1 MNESRQAGGGRG
13 ALRGRESCAA
23 FQAEGTPCPNAR
35 KRESPHGT
43 VFGFVAAENVR
54 EDRDKAGTGTR
65 TRVSGIMGAKL
76 LK

>member
-1 MNESRQAGGGRG
+1 MRARRQGEEGPQ
-13 ALRGRESCAA
+13 RESCAA

-43 VFGFVAAENVR
+43 VFGCVAAENVR
-54 EDRDKAGTGTR
+54 EERDKAGSGTT
-65 TRVSGIMGAKL
+65 TRVSRLMGAKL

>member
-1 MNESRQAGGGRG
+1 MGGSAQG
-13 ALRGRESCAA
+13 ESCAA

-54 EDRDKAGTGTR
+54 EERDKAGTGTR
-65 TRVSGIMGAKL
+65 TQVSGIMGAKL

>member
-1 MNESRQAGGGRG
+1 MRARRQGEGG
-13 ALRGRESCAA
+13 AQRESCAA

-43 VFGFVAAENVR
+43 VFGFVASENVR
-54 EDRDKAGTGTR
+54 EARDKAGTGAR
-65 TRVSGIMGAKL
+65 TRVSGIMGARRR